1 MAKFG
6 EGVRNGR
13 MRKPR
18 AVTVLLVLSGSIA
31 VLAAGLT
38 GCGSTS
44 AHVSP
49 NRLISHSRGIG
60 PISVGETRAKI
71 DAAYGTGRRAFLPG
85 RPHDTPITFYPAVS
99 IGVLY
104 YGNHALYVE
113 TTAPRYRTTS
123 GLGVGSTAAQL
134 KKSGADSQ
142 NGGELWGLIN
152 GKLATTFFMTNSFLP
167 AHSWAVRVVVGP
179 LGD

>member
-1 MAKFG
+1 
-6 EGVRNGR
+6 
-13 MRKPR
+13 MREPPIV
-18 AVTVLLVLSGSIA
+18 AVFLVFSGSIA
-31 VLAAGLT
+31 VLAGGLT

-44 AHVSP
+44 AHISP
-49 NRLISHSRGIG
+49 NTLISHSRSIG

-71 DAAYGTGRRAFLPG
+71 ETAYGEGQEAFLPG

-113 TTAPRYRTTS
+113 TTAPEYRTTS
-123 GLGVGSTAAQL
+123 GVGVGSTAAQL
-134 KKSGADSQ
+134 KQSGAESQ
-142 NGGELWGLIN
+142 NSGELWGLIN
-152 GKLATTFFMTNSFLP
+152 SKLATTFFMTSSFRP
-167 AHSWAVRVVVGP
+167 THSRVVRVVVGP